1 MLACNRLYHNIG
13 INDKVIFA
21 SGDSL
26 SIQAVHQIPLHR
38 NSQSIFLDAIM
49 TVTEIQMRIV
59 RKIAKPIGIS
69 MTGEIHNS

>member
-1 MLACNRLYHNIG
+1 
-13 INDKVIFA
+13 
-21 SGDSL
+21 
-26 SIQAVHQIPLHR
+26 
-38 NSQSIFLDAIM
+38 M